1 MSKEEPGRLLSKMA
15 KFVRN
20 PLKDWAELDAQD
32 SASGEPGYS
41 REMLREMLE
50 RRQRNDFV
58 RRREFD
64 VLRRMRQREAAG
76 IREPESQSSHADSS
90 TLGKSEGRAL
100 TLRKIDEIEAQMS
113 RQWWK
118 GDAASPNGAPVHPD
132 VLAAQRSRAYAD
144 TTPGLRPD
152 HAQPPDTGR
161 GEMQA
166 ARAADPGRMVLPAGD
181 SALDEAA
188 IRFAHGDD
196 AGAESILLQALMP
209 GSPQAGHD
217 DTWLALLDLY
227 RATGDAEKFGTAS
240 VRYMQRFGRSGPDWI
255 SLQEEASDALRAGA
269 VAATQATAADPHAA
283 DWRSPPQLRRADLA
297 ELTRSLTAA
306 GGTWT
311 LDWCALTAIDADAAG
326 PLRMLFSHWA
336 NSPVDLRFA
345 GVPRLEAVLEK
356 ATPVNKRDVEQL
368 WWQLRMA
375 ALRVMHAADPFEMAA
390 LNYCITYEVS
400 PPAWEDPCGQFSAL
414 ETPAGSVTAP
424 SSRGMAGNNNG
435 VIVATG
441 SGKPQATLAGELE
454 GELPGT
460 WRRLEVEIA
469 ERESAGVSDPA
480 TISCAAL
487 IRIDLA
493 AAESLMHWVVIR
505 KRQGHWVE
513 FANVQRLV
521 AAFSGS
527 SASPHTCLSAYGK
540 TSGAVAI
547 GYLSD
552 LESIDA
558 IPKWRRWNSFTEP
571 RSSAC
576 AARPRRAIRSPSA
589 AMARSPSATSSSR
602 ARRGKSGDCI
612 TAR

>member
-32 SASGEPGYS
+32 SASGETGYS

-90 TLGKSEGRAL
+90 THGRSEGRAL

-118 GDAASPNGAPVHPD
+118 GDPANPEGTPIHPD

-152 HAQPPDTGR
+152 QARSPDTGR
-161 GEMQA
+161 GEIQA
-166 ARAADPGRMVLPAGD
+166 SRLPEPGSMVLPAGD

-196 AGAESILLQALMP
+196 AGAETILLQALVP

-255 SLQEEASDALRAGA
+255 SLREEASDALQAGSI
-269 VAATQATAADPHAA
+269 ATMHATAADPHAA

-311 LDWCALTAIDADAAG
+311 LDWRALTVIDADAAG
-326 PLRMLFSHWA
+326 PLRMLFNHWA

-345 GVPRLEAVLEK
+345 GAPRLEAVLEK
-356 ATPVNKRDVEQL
+356 ATPVNGRDVEQL

-375 ALRVMHAADPFEMAA
+375 ALRVMHAADSFEMAA

-400 PPAWEDPCGQFSAL
+400 PPAWEEPCGQFAAL
-414 ETPAGSVTAP
+414 ELPAASAAVLPSRNVPGNGAAFAAGSVKSHA
-424 SSRGMAGNNNG
+424 AL
-435 VIVATG
+435 V
-441 SGKPQATLAGELE
+441 GELS
-454 GELPGT
+454 GELPST
-460 WRRLEVEIA
+460 WRRLEAEIA
-469 ERESAGVSDPA
+469 ERELAAAPDA
-480 TISCAAL
+480 TAISCAAL

-493 AAESLMHWVVIR
+493 AAESLMHWVLMR
-505 KRQGHWVE
+505 QSQGHRVQ
-513 FANVQRLV
+513 FVNVQRLV
-521 AAFSGS
+521 AAFFRIVGLTTH
-527 SASPHTCLSAYGK
+527 APVG
-540 TSGAVAI
+540 V
-547 GYLSD
+547 
-552 LESIDA
+552 
-558 IPKWRRWNSFTEP
+558 RQQ
-571 RSSAC
+571 
-576 AARPRRAIRSPSA
+576 
-589 AMARSPSATSSSR
+589 
-602 ARRGKSGDCI
+602 
-612 TAR
+612 

>member
-90 TLGKSEGRAL
+90 THGRSEGRAL

-118 GDAASPNGAPVHPD
+118 GDPANPEGTPIHPD

-152 HAQPPDTGR
+152 HARSQDSGR

-166 ARAADPGRMVLPAGD
+166 SRPHEPGSLVLPAGD

-196 AGAESILLQALMP
+196 AGAESILLQALVP

-255 SLQEEASDALRAGA
+255 SLREQASDAFQAGSI
-269 VAATQATAADPHAA
+269 ATAQATATDSHAA

-306 GGTWT
+306 GSTWT
-311 LDWCALTAIDADAAG
+311 LDWRALTAIDADAAG
-326 PLRMLFSHWA
+326 PLRMLFNHWA

-356 ATPVNKRDVEQL
+356 ATPVNARDVEQL

-400 PPAWEDPCGQFSAL
+400 PPAWEDPCGQFAEFELPVGSAAAL
-414 ETPAGSVTAP
+414 P
-424 SSRGMAGNNNG
+424 SRNVAGNG
-435 VIVATG
+435 AAFATD
-441 SGKPQATLAGELE
+441 SGKSHAALVGELAGEL
-454 GELPGT
+454 PGS
-460 WRRLEVEIA
+460 WRQLEAGIA
-469 ERESAGVSDPA
+469 ERGPTAAPA
-480 TISCAAL
+480 PTAITCAAL

-493 AAESLMHWVVIR
+493 AAESLMHWVVMR
-505 KRQGHWVE
+505 QSQGHRVE
-513 FANVQRLV
+513 FVDVQRLV
-521 AAFSGS
+521 AAFFRIVG
-527 SASPHTCLSAYGK
+527 
-540 TSGAVAI
+540 
-547 GYLSD
+547 
-552 LESIDA
+552 
-558 IPKWRRWNSFTEP
+558 
-571 RSSAC
+571 
-576 AARPRRAIRSPSA
+576 
-589 AMARSPSATSSSR
+589 
-602 ARRGKSGDCI
+602 I
-612 TAR
+612 TAHAPVGVRQH

>member
-32 SASGEPGYS
+32 STAGDNGYS

-76 IREPESQSSHADSS
+76 IREPESMSSHADSS
-90 TLGKSEGRAL
+90 THGKIEGRAL

-118 GDAASPNGAPVHPD
+118 GEAAGPEGAPVHPD

-152 HAQPPDTGR
+152 HDRSTDTGR

-166 ARAADPGRMVLPAGD
+166 SRAAEPRSMTLPAGD
-181 SALDEAA
+181 SAIDEAA

-196 AGAESILLQALMP
+196 AGAESILLQALVP
-209 GSPQAGHD
+209 GSPHAGHD
-217 DTWLALLDLY
+217 DTWLSLLDLY

-255 SLQEEASDALRAGA
+255 SLRAMAVEARQT
-269 VAATQATAADPHAA
+269 VAASHPQLAPADPYAA

-297 ELTRSLTAA
+297 ELTRALTAA

-311 LDWCALTAIDADAAG
+311 LDWRALTAIDADAAG
-326 PLRMLFSHWA
+326 PLRMLFNHWA

-345 GVPRLEAVLEK
+345 GAARLEAVLEK
-356 ATPVNKRDVEQL
+356 ATPVNEREVEQF

-400 PPAWEDPCGQFSAL
+400 PPPWEEPCGQFAVV
-414 ETPAGSVTAP
+414 EMPKGSL
-424 SSRGMAGNNNG
+424 AGNPGAG
-435 VIVATG
+435 VSTASVGGANASLTG
-441 SGKPQATLAGELE
+441 ELAGESLAV
-454 GELPGT
+454 
-460 WRRLEVEIA
+460 WRRLEAEIVE
-469 ERESAGVSDPA
+469 RQLSGTPDA
-480 TISCAAL
+480 TAISCAAL
-487 IRIDLA
+487 VRVDLA
-493 AAESLMHWVVIR
+493 ATEALMHWVVMR
-505 KRQGHWVE
+505 RSQGHGVQ
-513 FANVQRLV
+513 FVDVQRLV
-521 AAFSGS
+521 AAFFRIVG
-527 SASPHTCLSAYGK
+527 
-540 TSGAVAI
+540 
-547 GYLSD
+547 
-552 LESIDA
+552 
-558 IPKWRRWNSFTEP
+558 
-571 RSSAC
+571 
-576 AARPRRAIRSPSA
+576 
-589 AMARSPSATSSSR
+589 
-602 ARRGKSGDCI
+602 I
-612 TAR
+612 TGHAPVNLR

>member
-1 MSKEEPGRLLSKMA
+1 MA

-32 SASGEPGYS
+32 SATGENGYS

-90 TLGKSEGRAL
+90 THGRSEGRAL

-118 GDAASPNGAPVHPD
+118 GDPASPEGAPIHPD

-144 TTPGLRPD
+144 TTPGMRPD
-152 HAQPPDTGR
+152 HARSSDTDTGR

-166 ARAADPGRMVLPAGD
+166 SRPPEPGSLVLPAGD

-196 AGAESILLQALMP
+196 AGAESILLQALVP

-240 VRYMQRFGRSGPDWI
+240 VRYMQRFGRSGPDWL
-255 SLQEEASDALRAGA
+255 SLREEASNRLQAGSIA
-269 VAATQATAADPHAA
+269 TMQAAAADPHAA

-311 LDWCALTAIDADAAG
+311 LDWRGLTVIDADAAG
-326 PLRMLFSHWA
+326 PLRMLFNHWA

-345 GVPRLEAVLEK
+345 GAPRLEAVLEK
-356 ATPVNKRDVEQL
+356 ATPVNGRDVEQL

-400 PPAWEDPCGQFSAL
+400 PPAWEDPCGQFAAL
-414 ETPAGSVTAP
+414 DLPAGSGPST
-424 SSRGMAGNNNG
+424 SSRNVSGGGTALSE
-435 VIVATG
+435 G
-441 SGKPQATLAGELE
+441 SGKSPAALVGELT

-460 WRRLEVEIA
+460 WRRLEAEIA
-469 ERESAGVSDPA
+469 ERELAAAPDPTA
-480 TISCAAL
+480 ISCAAL

-493 AAESLMHWVVIR
+493 AAESLMHWVAMR
-505 KRQGHWVE
+505 QSQGHRVH
-513 FANVQRLV
+513 FVDVQRLV
-521 AAFSGS
+521 AAFFKIVG
-527 SASPHTCLSAYGK
+527 
-540 TSGAVAI
+540 
-547 GYLSD
+547 
-552 LESIDA
+552 
-558 IPKWRRWNSFTEP
+558 
-571 RSSAC
+571 
-576 AARPRRAIRSPSA
+576 
-589 AMARSPSATSSSR
+589 
-602 ARRGKSGDCI
+602 I
-612 TAR
+612 TTHAPVGLRQH

>member
-1 MSKEEPGRLLSKMA
+1 MSKEEPSRLLSKMA

-32 SASGEPGYS
+32 STAGENGYS

-76 IREPESQSSHADSS
+76 IREPESTSSHADSS
-90 TLGKSEGRAL
+90 THGKIEGRAL

-118 GDAASPNGAPVHPD
+118 GDPADPDGAPVHPD

-152 HAQPPDTGR
+152 HVQSPDADTGR

-166 ARAADPGRMVLPAGD
+166 SRAPEPGSMTLPAGD

-196 AGAESILLQALMP
+196 AGAESILLQALVP
-209 GSPQAGHD
+209 GSPHAGHD
-217 DTWLALLDLY
+217 DTWLSLLDLY
-227 RATGDAEKFGTAS
+227 RATGDAEKFGSAS

-255 SLQEEASDALRAGA
+255 SLRAIAVEAQR
-269 VAATQATAADPHAA
+269 TEATAHSQVAVADPHAA

-297 ELTRSLTAA
+297 ELTRALTAA

-311 LDWCALTAIDADAAG
+311 LDWRALTAIDADAAG
-326 PLRMLFSHWA
+326 PLRMLFNHWA

-345 GVPRLEAVLEK
+345 GAARLEAVLEK
-356 ATPVNKRDVEQL
+356 ATPVNEREVEQF

-400 PPAWEDPCGQFSAL
+400 PPPWEEPCGQFATL
-414 ETPAGSVTAP
+414 EMPKGSV
-424 SSRGMAGNNNG
+424 SVQAG
-435 VIVATG
+435 G
-441 SGKPQATLAGELE
+441 SGGHEAAALFAGELT
-454 GELPGT
+454 GESSAV
-460 WRRLEVEIA
+460 WRRLESEIA
-469 ERESAGVSDPA
+469 ERQLAGVPDA
-480 TISCAAL
+480 TVISCAAL
-487 IRIDLA
+487 VRIDLA
-493 AAESLMHWVVIR
+493 AAEALMHWVVTR
-505 KRQGHWVE
+505 ESHGHKVQ
-513 FANVQRLV
+513 FVDVQRLV
-521 AAFSGS
+521 AAFFRIVG
-527 SASPHTCLSAYGK
+527 
-540 TSGAVAI
+540 
-547 GYLSD
+547 
-552 LESIDA
+552 
-558 IPKWRRWNSFTEP
+558 
-571 RSSAC
+571 
-576 AARPRRAIRSPSA
+576 
-589 AMARSPSATSSSR
+589 
-602 ARRGKSGDCI
+602 I
-612 TAR
+612 TRHAPVGLR